1 MVCLRTI
8 TMDIIL
14 ESASTVITQSKMAK
28 CQMYASKRISF
39 LSSIEIILVIM
50 QQQPWGPS
58 RWSQSMILG
67 FPYPS
72 LRIQTVVMSLTTI
85 WLDKRVQRRRN
96 LWLQPRC
103 EEVDNKLPPLPWPH
117 SPYLSLNHKS
127 EAGSTLS
134 RRILILNWRGRC
146 RLCHHPL
153 ALEFVISI
161 ETPWI
166 NNTVAPH
173 QKIS

>member
-58 RWSQSMILG
+58 R
-67 FPYPS
+67 
-72 LRIQTVVMSLTTI
+72 
-85 WLDKRVQRRRN
+85 
-96 LWLQPRC
+96 
-103 EEVDNKLPPLPWPH
+103 
-117 SPYLSLNHKS
+117 
-127 EAGSTLS
+127 
-134 RRILILNWRGRC
+134 
-146 RLCHHPL
+146 
-153 ALEFVISI
+153 
-161 ETPWI
+161 
-166 NNTVAPH
+166 
-173 QKIS
+173 